1 MGYSRAVRVGN
12 VVEVA
17 GTTPQ
22 NAGEQTVLA
31 YALGANE
38 AYELT
43 GTHTEPGPMHS
54 RRLLELAIAWDDI
67 FEELP

>member
-1 MGYSRAVRVGN
+1 M
-12 VVEVA
+12 
-17 GTTPQ
+17 
-22 NAGEQTVLA
+22 LA

-43 GTHTEPGPMHS
+43 GTYTEPGTMHS
-54 RRLLELAIAWDDI
+54 RRLPELAIAWNDI